1 MARRVIIPTIRG
13 LCHDVPTALVD
24 NLLWR
29 PVLTGE
35 GIRAEFLRLSDMEVS
50 DAMFESVT
58 KQ

>member
-1 MARRVIIPTIRG
+1 MARHIIIPTIRG
-13 LCHDVPTALVD
+13 LHHDVPTALVD

-35 GIRAEFLRLSDMEVS
+35 GIRVEFLQLSDMEVS
-50 DAMFESVT
+50 DAVFESVT

>member
-13 LCHDVPTALVD
+13 LRHDVPTELVD

-35 GIRAEFLRLSDMEVS
+35 GIRAEFLQLSDMEVS
-50 DAMFESVT
+50 DAVFEAVK